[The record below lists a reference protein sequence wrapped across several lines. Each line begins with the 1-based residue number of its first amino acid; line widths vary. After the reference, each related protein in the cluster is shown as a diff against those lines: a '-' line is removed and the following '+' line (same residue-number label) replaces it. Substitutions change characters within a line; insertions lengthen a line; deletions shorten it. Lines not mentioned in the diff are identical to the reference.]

1 MIIRYVHSEAPD
13 EVRYFHMEKAW
24 RNTPAFLGGIGGSTL
39 EQFAYKELNRFNR
52 DWENGFILSYQ
63 VVTEYDCYVTSRH
76 LEQDYDAPDV
86 ICFTLPKPDEFDSIS
101 IIGAQLAN
109 AIDDAMDIIDQDEYD
124 DFLEWC
130 DAVFDMAAERMNGS
144 WKYLEITKHIEV

>member
-1 MIIRYVHSEAPD
+1 MICCYQEGQHLYLKPWEFNC
-13 EVRYFHMEKAW
+13 VRV
-24 RNTPAFLGGIGGSTL
+24 
-39 EQFAYKELNRFNR
+39 FNR
-52 DWENGFILSYQ
+52 IAEIVKERGG
-63 VVTEYDCYVTSRH
+63 
-76 LEQDYDAPDV
+76 
-86 ICFTLPKPDEFDSIS
+86 FDSIS

-144 WKYLEITKHIEV
+144 WKYLEITKYIEF